1 MSAASQSTAQH
12 PAPKA
17 GAMRLTES
25 FFAVFAGPIMW
36 FLQLTLGFALV
47 TEPCFNA
54 GEPAAAPGLVDRTH
68 AAALGLIA
76 LAWVVSL
83 VAAWV
88 AWRAYQRTEDEGY
101 GDHRQVMEV
110 GTGRTRFLAL
120 WGVILGIGSAVATSF
135 TAVAFMVL
143 PRCGG

>member
-1 MSAASQSTAQH
+1 MSATPQSTTQH

-36 FLQLTLGFALV
+36 FLQLTMGFALV

-54 GEPAAAPGLVDRTH
+54 GEPAAVPGLVNRMHT
-68 AAALGLIA
+68 AALGLVV
-76 LAWVVSL
+76 LAWAVSL

-88 AWRAYQRTEDEGY
+88 AWRAYQRTEDEGH
-101 GDHRQVMEV
+101 GDHRHVMEV

-135 TAVAFMVL
+135 TAVALFVL

>member
-1 MSAASQSTAQH
+1 MSATPQSTAQH
-12 PAPKA
+12 PAPKT

-25 FFAVFAGPIMW
+25 FFVVFAGPIMW
-36 FLQLTLGFALV
+36 FLQLTVGFALV

-54 GEPAAAPGLVDRTH
+54 GEPAAVPALVDRTH
-68 AAALGLIA
+68 AAALGLVV
-76 LAWVVSL
+76 LAWAVSL

-88 AWRAYQRTEDEGY
+88 AWRAYQRTEDEGH
-101 GDHRQVMEV
+101 GDHRHVVEV
-110 GTGRTRFLAL
+110 GAGRTRFLAL

-135 TAVAFMVL
+135 TAVALIVL

>member
-1 MSAASQSTAQH
+1 MSASSQSTAQH

-25 FFAVFAGPIMW
+25 FFVVFAGPIMW
-36 FLQLTLGFALV
+36 FLQLTVGFALV

-54 GEPAAAPGLVDRTH
+54 GEPSAVPGLVDRTH
-68 AAALGLIA
+68 SAALTLIVV
-76 LAWVVSL
+76 AWVVSL
-83 VAAWV
+83 AAAWV
-88 AWRAYQRTEDEGY
+88 ARRAYQRTEDEGH
-101 GDHRQVMEV
+101 GDHRHVMEV

-120 WGVILGIGSAVATSF
+120 WGVILGVGSAVATSF